1 MKIRDVNSEI
11 FNSTVE
17 KEFAF
22 LLNNGFRVNERTDT
36 SLTAGV
42 EFIGR
47 NVAIDVALDRR
58 DESVDCYLSKVEK
71 GIIVRNNKP
80 EGYWG
85 HFHGFLVQRRGY
97 RASFK
102 EFRPHEKD
110 IDEYVLLI
118 KTYANAMRA
127 LAPDIISDSAEIFA

>member
-17 KEFAF
+17 EEFAF
-22 LLNNGFRVNERTDT
+22 LLTNGFRVNERTGT

-42 EFIGR
+42 QFLGR
-47 NVAIDVALDRR
+47 NIAIDVALDRR
-58 DESVDCYLSKVEK
+58 DESVDCYLSKVK
-71 GIIVRNNKP
+71 NGIIVRNNEP
-80 EGYWG
+80 GGYWG

-102 EFRPHEKD
+102 EFRPNDKD
-110 IDEYVLLI
+110 KDEYVLLV
-118 KTYANAMRA
+118 KMYANAMKV